1 MADKFTILA
10 PKINVT
16 PDEQNSSTEFSI
28 INPVAKNAIDPNAPI
43 DFSSRKMVE
52 NLLPSLKQEAIDI
65 GSALMSPMETGES
78 LINVIVGGVQKLD
91 PTGLTGDDK
100 IKYAN
105 AIGEYYA
112 NKYGSLN
119 AFKRELQNNP
129 ASVLGD
135 ASMFITGGATSVAKT
150 ASLANKLA
158 NSNTLKKIS
167 DVASD
172 TAKVGASID
181 PFNLALNTTLT
192 TAGQGA
198 RALGIGANTA
208 ENLYEKALSPSSS
221 LTQAERKAIIK
232 TALDKK
238 LGIDSAGVDK
248 LQSRVAE
255 LNERV
260 EKLIETATNSDVGI
274 PSNVIFKNLESLKN
288 DVGGFKIEAAND
300 LKEIA
305 RIESKFKKWV
315 KKIGKDKTI
324 TAKDLQDFKIDI
336 SSKVDWK
343 SKNLKGT
350 PTEEKL
356 FKNLRKSAKEGIAE
370 SIPEI
375 APLNKE
381 LSELYSL
388 EPYLIRGADRIKN
401 SDTMGIIP
409 SLSSA
414 GNRAI
419 AKLGIG
425 VNEYRNKPISA
436 LLDNKP
442 TRPLITNILG
452 TVGDVNYD
460 NDNLLPF
467 RKLVKLYE

>member
-1 MADKFTILA
+1 M
-10 PKINVT
+10 
-16 PDEQNSSTEFSI
+16 
-28 INPVAKNAIDPNAPI
+28 
-43 DFSSRKMVE
+43 
-52 NLLPSLKQEAIDI
+52 
-65 GSALMSPMETGES
+65 
-78 LINVIVGGVQKLD
+78 
-91 PTGLTGDDK
+91 
-100 IKYAN
+100 
-105 AIGEYYA
+105 
-112 NKYGSLN
+112 
-119 AFKRELQNNP
+119 
-129 ASVLGD
+129 
-135 ASMFITGGATSVAKT
+135 
-150 ASLANKLA
+150 
-158 NSNTLKKIS
+158 
-167 DVASD
+167 
-172 TAKVGASID
+172 
-181 PFNLALNTTLT
+181 
-192 TAGQGA
+192 
-198 RALGIGANTA
+198 
-208 ENLYEKALSPSSS
+208 
-221 LTQAERKAIIK
+221 
-232 TALDKK
+232 
-238 LGIDSAGVDK
+238 
-248 LQSRVAE
+248 
-255 LNERV
+255 
-260 EKLIETATNSDVGI
+260 
-274 PSNVIFKNLESLKN
+274 
-288 DVGGFKIEAAND
+288 
-300 LKEIA
+300 
-305 RIESKFKKWV
+305 
-315 KKIGKDKTI
+315 
-324 TAKDLQDFKIDI
+324 QDFKIDI